1 MGKNKCSSNARKMHK
16 YSTGTDGIRT
26 IGRTRH
32 VSLLKSYSLVKAICL
47 STRKTLSLP
56 HHEMIRLH
64 LPLTIRC
71 FCLCLAT
78 LKLYLIRAGRSR
90 PRHGAPCSSVS
101 TRENRCVTSRLITA
115 CRMKRSGGCSR
126 FLWHTSS
133 VLQKG
138 GVHTG
143 RRSRQFWRRSSACSM
158 VSFFPTGMYT
168 HWR

>member
-1 MGKNKCSSNARKMHK
+1 MRNQIASTGRRRRCKRTNVLVILERCINNR
-16 YSTGTDGIRT
+16 TGTDGHRT
-26 IGRTRH
+26 IGRTWH
-32 VSLLKSYSLVKAICL
+32 VSLLKSSSLVKAICL

-101 TRENRCVTSRLITA
+101 SRENRCVTSRLITA
-115 CRMKRSGGCSR
+115 CRMKRSGECC
-126 FLWHTSS
+126 
-133 VLQKG
+133 VLLVAAKWD
-138 GVHTG
+138 V
-143 RRSRQFWRRSSACSM
+143 
-158 VSFFPTGMYT
+158 
-168 HWR
+168 